1 MQNTTLSH
9 SNCQLFSPLEVLKV
23 LLPSSGKIIKLNKT
37 NEIWKQSAGG
47 YLKNFLSNICHPL
60 YKRGCGGIFN
70 PQAKFGKHVKTVYTQ
85 HCKLI
90 GPNS

>member
-1 MQNTTLSH
+1 MQNTTPSH
-9 SNCQLFSPLEVLKV
+9 SDCQLFSPLEVLKV
-23 LLPSSGKIIKLNKT
+23 LLPSSGKKFKLNKT

-47 YLKNFLSNICHPL
+47 YSLYPPL
-60 YKRGCGGIFN
+60 YKRGVCGIFN
-70 PQAKFGKHVKTVYTQ
+70 PQAKFGKHIKTVYTQ